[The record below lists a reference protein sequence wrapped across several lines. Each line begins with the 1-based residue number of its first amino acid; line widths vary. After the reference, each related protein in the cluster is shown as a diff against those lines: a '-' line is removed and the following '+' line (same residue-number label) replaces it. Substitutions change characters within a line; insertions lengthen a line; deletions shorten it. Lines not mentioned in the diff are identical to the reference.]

1 MKLAEALAVRADIQK
16 KISSLRTR
24 IARSAMVQEGTPP
37 GEDADKL
44 LKEAFGAMDELS
56 QLLVRI
62 NITNAKCKLADGRII
77 TEAVAQRDMLIG
89 RHSLLQHAIEASSKE
104 PDRYSNAEIKWIAC
118 LPVAILH
125 KQSDDVAKQL
135 RELNL
140 AIQQANWEI
149 DLE

>member
-16 KISSLRTR
+16 KIASLRTR
-24 IARSAMVQEGTPP
+24 IARCAMVQEGSDPS
-37 GEDADKL
+37 EDADQL
-44 LKEAFGAMDELS
+44 LKEAFGALEELR

-62 NITNAKCKLADGRII
+62 NFTNAKCKLPDGRKI
-77 TEAVAQRDMLIG
+77 TEAVAQRDTLIA

-118 LPVAILH
+118 LPVAALH
-125 KQSDDVAKQL
+125 KQSDDVAKNL